1 MGEMEGMRKRGRW
14 VQQEHR
20 ERGEWQVHMG
30 QLGRRV
36 CMEIQVCEEVKE
48 SQDCRVHQEEEEQ
61 STLAGAVPPAPL
73 TRGLHSSTLAELEGR
88 VGTTKEEQQ
97 TICVYQMIQT
107 ISSTRVECKDGALLL
122 G

>member
-1 MGEMEGMRKRGRW
+1 MEGMGKRVRL
-14 VQQEHR
+14 VYQERR
-20 ERGEWQVHMG
+20 ERWEWQVHVG

-36 CMEIQVCEEVKE
+36 CMEIQVCEDLKE
-48 SQDCRVHQEEEEQ
+48 RQDCRVHQQEEQ

-73 TRGLHSSTLAELEGR
+73 TRELHSSTLEELEGR

-97 TICVYQMIQT
+97 TICVYQMILT
-107 ISSTRVECKDGALLL
+107 ISSTRVECKDRAMLL